1 MRLRDLTPL
10 DVPSML
16 ALNNAAAPAVPASS
30 EVELTELLRVSS
42 FGFAAVSGEEFLG
55 FVVGFEPGIDYASPN
70 YHYFENRGTDHLYV
84 DRIVVAE
91 AARGMRVG
99 QTLYNRVVD
108 LAIDQGRAE
117 VTCEVNIE
125 PPNPASL
132 AFHSRLGFSEVDRQE
147 NGYATVTLLVRPL
160 S

>member
-1 MRLRDLTPL
+1 MRLRDLTSL

-16 ALNNAAAPAVPASS
+16 ALNNAAVPAVPMS
-30 EVELTELLRVSS
+30 TEHDLAQLLVRSTY
-42 FGFAAVSGEEFLG
+42 GFAAVSGDEFLG
-55 FVVGFEPGIDYASPN
+55 FVMGFEPGTDYESPN
-70 YHYFENRGTDHLYV
+70 YRYFENRGIDHLYV
-84 DRIVVAE
+84 DRIVVAA

-99 QTLYNRVVD
+99 QTLYHRVVE

-125 PPNPASL
+125 PPNPGSL
-132 AFHSRLGFSEVDRQE
+132 AFHTRLGFSEVDRQTT
-147 NGYATVTLLVRPL
+147 GYATVALLARPL